1 MVVETGSKAEVFKL
15 HAPLL
20 SLGRTNHMLAR
31 TDMMSVMLKVYA
43 EGGENAM
50 HKHTNEDH
58 IFVVLAGEATFHLE
72 KDENTVVVKQYEGIM
87 LPKGAYYWFQSSGDE
102 NLVLLRVGAPASRG
116 GDGDSRMGPD
126 GLPLPSDSAA
136 NKHID
141 GVPIPGKFFG
151 G

>member
-1 MVVETGSKAEVFKL
+1 MVAVTGTKAEVFKL
-15 HAPLL
+15 QAPLL

-50 HKHTNEDH
+50 HMHTKEDH
-58 IFVVLAGEATFHLE
+58 IFVVLQGEATFHLE
-72 KDENTVVVKQYEGIM
+72 KDENTAVVTKNEGIM

-102 NLVLLRVGAPASRG
+102 NLVLLRVGAPASKQ
-116 GDGDSRMGPD
+116 GDADGRMGPS
-126 GLPLPSDSAA
+126 GRPLLSNSAE

-151 G
+151 E